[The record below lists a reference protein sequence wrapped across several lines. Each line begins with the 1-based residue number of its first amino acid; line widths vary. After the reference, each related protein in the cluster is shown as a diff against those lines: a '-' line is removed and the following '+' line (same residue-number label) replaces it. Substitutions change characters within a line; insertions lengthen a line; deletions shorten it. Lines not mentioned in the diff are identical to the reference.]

1 MAVPVTGPTRGR
13 PRDPRRREA
22 ILAAAVALVG
32 ELGYDRVTVDALA
45 ARAGVSKPTIYR
57 RWPGGKQEI
66 VVEAIRDKRS
76 HLAELPDTG
85 SLRGDLFALLRPV
98 VDSLD
103 EKDMH
108 LAGGLISQLRSSS
121 ELQALFREEVVAD
134 ERRRYDVLITRA
146 QARGE
151 ITGPVTPLF
160 ADVAGSVIFS
170 RALISGESLDT
181 AFLEQL
187 IDTVLLPI
195 VAIQP
200 PQGSECLP

>member
-1 MAVPVTGPTRGR
+1 MAVPVVPPARGR

-66 VVEAIRDKRS
+66 VVEAIHAKR
-76 HLAELPDTG
+76 ADGGELPDTG
-85 SLRGDLFALLRPV
+85 SLRGDLLAMLGPV
-98 VDSLD
+98 ITGIQQ
-103 EKDMH
+103 EAH
-108 LAGGLISQLRSSS
+108 LAGGLITQLRSSK
-121 ELQALFREEVVAD
+121 ELQALFRDEVIAD
-134 ERRRYDVLITRA
+134 ERRRYDVLLARA
-146 QARGE
+146 RERGE

-170 RALISGESLDT
+170 RALIAGEPLDT
-181 AFLEQL
+181 LFLEEL
-187 IDTVLLPI
+187 
-195 VAIQP
+195 
-200 PQGSECLP
+200 

>member
-1 MAVPVTGPTRGR
+1 MAVPVVPPARGR

-45 ARAGVSKPTIYR
+45 TRAGVSKPTIYR

-66 VVEAIRDKRS
+66 VVEAIRAKRS
-76 HLAELPDTG
+76 HGADLPDTG

-98 VDSLD
+98 VDSL
-103 EKDMH
+103 EEDMH

-134 ERRRYDVLITRA
+134 ERRRYETLLARA

-151 ITGPVTPLF
+151 IRGPVTPLF

-170 RALISGESLDT
+170 RALIAGEALDT
-181 AFLEQL
+181 TFLEAL
-187 IDTVLLPI
+187 IDEVLLPI
-195 VAIQP
+195 VATQP
-200 PQGSECLP
+200 PQGPE